1 MKIFLISFSLVFFGL
16 ACQNK
21 SKTVVDRIIYNA
33 HIITMDDSMQE
44 AEVMVVKDG
53 KILAIGNKSLL
64 EKYTCRRGNMQDLK
78 GQYVYPGLIDAHC
91 HFYGYAKTLL
101 TCNLVGTKSWG
112 DVLNR
117 LDTFVKNNPSAWIQG
132 RGWDQNDWTI
142 KEYPSN
148 DSLNRRYPNK
158 PVILKRID
166 GHAAICNN
174 KALEIAGI
182 IPEQNSSI
190 KTLILPSIRQVEGG
204 EIILK
209 NGMATGVL
217 IDNAVDLV
225 QKFVLE
231 PSLEEL
237 VKVLQKAEKECYAF
251 GLTTLAD
258 AGLDISDCKFLD
270 SISQKKL
277 ISIYLYLMVNPNEA
291 GLKYAQENGISE
303 NNNTYIGS
311 FKLYADGSLGSRGA
325 KMKRDYC
332 DQRMH
337 TGMLMKS
344 PKYYE
349 DFCNTVYH
357 KTQYQVNTHC
367 IGDSAN
373 KLILELYGKL
383 LKPEEDRRW
392 RIEHAQ
398 ILDPSDFYLFGKYGI
413 IPSVQPTH
421 ASSDAPWVKDRI
433 CEDRMPG
440 AYAYK
445 TLLNQNGYLPLGTD
459 FPVEYINP
467 IFTFYSAVFRQNAN
481 MPEQEAFLPNE
492 SLSHLEALKGMTIW
506 AAKACKLEH
515 RKGSL
520 ALGKDADFVVMDK
533 NLLSIK
539 KDELLKTKIIS
550 TYRAGIKVY

>member
-1 MKIFLISFSLVFFGL
+1 MKIFLISFSLALFGL

-21 SKTVVDRIIYNA
+21 NKTVVDRIIYNA
-33 HIITMDDSMQE
+33 HIITMDDSLQE

-53 KILAIGNKSLL
+53 KILAIGNKSIL

-78 GQYVYPGLIDAHC
+78 GQFVYPGLIDAHC

-101 TCNLVGTKSWG
+101 TCNLVGTKSW
-112 DVLNR
+112 DDALNR

-132 RGWDQNDWTI
+132 RGWDQNDWAVE
-142 KEYPSN
+142 EYPNN
-148 DSLNRRYPNK
+148 DSLNNRYPNT

-182 IPEQNSSI
+182 LPEQNSQIKILLLSSI
-190 KTLILPSIRQVEGG
+190 KQSEGG

-209 NGMATGVL
+209 NGIPTGIL
-217 IDNAVDLV
+217 IDHAVDLV
-225 QKFVLE
+225 QKHVTE
-231 PSLEEL
+231 PSQKEL
-237 VKVLQKAEKECYAF
+237 VKALQNAEKECYGF

-258 AGLDISDCKFLD
+258 AGLDLKECLFLD
-270 SISQKKL
+270 SISKQKL
-277 ISIYLYLMVNPNEA
+277 TSIYLYLMLNPNQS
-291 GLKYAQENGISE
+291 GLNYAQKNGILE

-311 FKLYADGSLGSRGA
+311 FKLYADGALGSRGA

-337 TGMLMKS
+337 AGMLMNS

-349 DFCNTVYH
+349 NFCNTVFN
-357 KTQYQVNTHC
+357 KTKYQVNTHC

-373 KLILELYGKL
+373 KLILDLYGKL
-383 LKPEEDRRW
+383 LKPDDDRRW

-398 ILDPSDFYLFGKYGI
+398 ILDPNDFYLFGKFGI

-433 CEDRMPG
+433 CDDRMAG

-445 TLLNQNGYLPLGTD
+445 TLLKQNGYIPLGTD

-467 IFTFYSAVFRQNAN
+467 FYTFYSAVFRQNAN
-481 MPEQEAFLPNE
+481 IPSQAAFLPQE
-492 SLSHLEALKGMTIW
+492 SLSPLEALKGMTIW

-520 ALGKDADFVVMDK
+520 ETGKDADFVVMDK
-533 NLLSIK
+533 NLLK
-539 KDELLKTKIIS
+539 AQKDDVLKTKVLS
-550 TYRAGIKVY
+550 TYRAGNKVY